1 MKRKGILLINIFLF
15 FFSFQFILNECAA
28 GQALKGQEEKVV
40 IGLNVPLTGSYSDQG
55 KDEEMAYK
63 LAIEQINAKG
73 GVLGKQIEYIIKD
86 TNTNA
91 QTAKQNAIDLIR
103 QNNVVMVTGGS
114 SSAEAV
120 AQGDVCQEL
129 GVIFM
134 AALTHSNATTGH
146 DKLKSGQEIQKG
158 HRHTFRWYF
167 NAWMTA
173 KALAPY
179 LVGKIK
185 KNSTFYY
192 ITSDYTWGH
201 SVEESMRW
209 RTELAGCDT
218 IGAVRVPLGSKDFKK
233 ELLAAQKKEPDVLV
247 MVLFGHDMVTALKQA
262 SEMGMKKKIQIVVP
276 LMELNMAHG
285 AGIEAMEG
293 ILATTNW
300 YWDIGNRFPGTKQ
313 FVDAFYAKNKKMPG
327 ESAACAWVAIHEW
340 ASAVE
345 KAGGF
350 ESAKV
355 IKALEG
361 RKFTLLKD
369 QEEWRDWDHQVISSV
384 FIVQGKSKSE
394 SKSEWDLL
402 KIVGEKKGIEVVMS
416 REENPVILE
425 PLPGE
430 TR

>member
-1 MKRKGILLINIFLF
+1 MIRKGILLINTLMLL
-15 FFSFQFILNECAA
+15 FSFHFFVNESAS
-28 GQALKGQEEKVV
+28 GQVLKGQEDKVV

-73 GVLGKQIEYIIKD
+73 GVLGKKIEYVIKD
-86 TNTNA
+86 TKTDA
-91 QTAKQNAIDLIR
+91 PTAKQNAIDMIR
-103 QNNVVMVTGGS
+103 QNNAVLITGGS

-146 DKLKSGQEIQKG
+146 DKLKSGQEVQKG

-167 NAWMTA
+167 NAAMTA
-173 KALAPY
+173 KTLAPY

-185 KNSTFYY
+185 KNATFYY

-201 SVEESMRW
+201 SLEESMKW

-218 IGAVRVPLGSKDFKK
+218 IGAIRVPLGSKDYRK
-233 ELLAAQKKEPDVLV
+233 ELMAAQKMGPDVLV
-247 MVLFGHDMVTALKQA
+247 MILFGNDMVTALKQA
-262 SEMGMKKKIQIVVP
+262 NQMGLKKKMQIVVP

-293 ILATTNW
+293 VLSTVNW
-300 YWDIGNRFPGTKQ
+300 YWDMGNRFPGTKL
-313 FVDAFYAKNKKMPG
+313 FVDAFKARYNKMPG
-327 ESAACAWVAIHEW
+327 GAAASAWVAIHEW
-340 ASAVE
+340 VAAVE
-345 KAGGF
+345 KAGDF

-369 QEEWRDWDHQVISSV
+369 PEEWRSWDHQAISSV
-384 FIVQGKSKSE
+384 FIVQGKSKGE
-394 SKSEWDLL
+394 SKGEWDLL
-402 KIVGEKKGIEVVMS
+402 KIVGEKKGIDVMMA

-430 TR
+430 K

>member
-1 MKRKGILLINIFLF
+1 MRREGKLLINTFLIFL
-15 FFSFQFILNECAA
+15 SFQFFLNECVS
-28 GQALKGQEEKVV
+28 GQTLKGQEDKVI

-73 GVLGKQIEYIIKD
+73 GVLGKKIEYILKD
-86 TNTNA
+86 TKTDA
-91 QTAKQNAIDLIR
+91 AIAKQNAINLIR
-103 QNNVVMVTGGS
+103 QNNAVLITGGS

-146 DKLKSGQEIQKG
+146 DKLKSGQELQKA

-179 LVGKIK
+179 LVGQIK
-185 KNSTFYY
+185 KNATFFY

-201 SVEESMRW
+201 SLEESMKW

-218 IGAVRVPLGSKDFKK
+218 IGTIRVPLGTKDYKK
-233 ELLAAQKKEPDVLV
+233 ELAAAQKENPDVLV
-247 MVLFGHDMVTALKQA
+247 MSLFGQDMVAALKQA
-262 SEMGMKKKIQIVVP
+262 SQMGLKKKTQIVVP

-293 ILATTNW
+293 ILSTVNW
-300 YWDIGNRFPGTKQ
+300 YWDMGKRFPGTKQ
-313 FVDAFYAKNKKMPG
+313 FVDAFYAKYKKMPG
-327 ESAACAWVAIHEW
+327 GAAACAWVAIYEW
-340 ASAVE
+340 AAAVE
-345 KAGGF
+345 KAGSF

-369 QEEWRDWDHQVISSV
+369 QEEWREWDHQAISSV
-384 FIVQGKSKSE
+384 FIVQGKTKSE
-394 SKSEWDLL
+394 SKGAWDLL
-402 KIVGEKKGIEVVMS
+402 KIVGEK
-416 REENPVILE
+416 
-425 PLPGE
+425 
-430 TR
+430 

>member
-1 MKRKGILLINIFLF
+1 MRRKGILFLNAF
-15 FFSFQFILNECAA
+15 ALFFSFQFLLNECSG

-73 GVLGKQIEYIIKD
+73 GVLGRKIEYILKD
-86 TNTNA
+86 TKTDA
-91 QTAKQNAIDLIR
+91 PTAKQNAIDIIR
-103 QNNVVMVTGGS
+103 QNNAVMITGGS

-120 AQGDVCQEL
+120 AQADVCQEL
-129 GVIFM
+129 GVVFM

-146 DKLKSGQEIQKG
+146 DKLKSGQGIQKA

-173 KALAPY
+173 KALSPY
-179 LVGKIK
+179 LTEKIK
-185 KNSTFYY
+185 KNASFYY
-192 ITSDYTWGH
+192 ITSDYTWGL
-201 SVEESMRW
+201 SLEESMKW

-218 IGAVRVPLGSKDFKK
+218 IGTVRVPLGSKDFKK
-233 ELLAAQKKEPDVLV
+233 ELIAAQKKEPDVLV
-247 MVLFGHDMVTALKQA
+247 MVLFGQDMVTALKQA
-262 SEMGMKKKIQIVVP
+262 NEMGLKKKTQIVVP

-293 ILATTNW
+293 ILSTVNW
-300 YWDIGNRFPGTKQ
+300 YWDMGNRFPGTKQ
-313 FVDAFYAKNKKMPG
+313 FVDAFKARYKKMPG
-327 ESAACAWVAIHEW
+327 GAAACAWVAMHEW

-345 KAGGF
+345 RAGSF

-361 RKFTLLKD
+361 HKFTLLKD
-369 QEEWRDWDHQVISSV
+369 QEEWRDWDHQAISSV

-394 SKSEWDLL
+394 SKGEWDLL
-402 KIVGEKKGIEVVMS
+402 KIVGEKKGIEAVMS
-416 REENPVILE
+416 RAENPVILE
-425 PLPGE
+425 PFPGE
-430 TR
+430 K

>member
-1 MKRKGILLINIFLF
+1 MRRKGILFINTLLL
-15 FFSFQFILNECAA
+15 FFSFQFFLNECSG
-28 GQALKGQEEKVV
+28 GQALKEQEDKVI

-73 GVLGKQIEYIIKD
+73 GVLGKKIEYILKD
-86 TNTNA
+86 TKTDA
-91 QTAKQNAIDLIR
+91 PTAKQNAIDMIR
-103 QNNVVMVTGGS
+103 QNNAIMITGGS

-120 AQGDVCQEL
+120 AQADVCQEL
-129 GVIFM
+129 GVVFM

-146 DKLKSGQEIQKG
+146 DKLKSGQEFQKA

-179 LVGKIK
+179 LVEKIK
-185 KNSTFYY
+185 KNASFYY

-201 SVEESMRW
+201 SLEESMKW

-233 ELLAAQKKEPDVLV
+233 ELMAAQKMEPDVLV
-247 MVLFGHDMVTALKQA
+247 MNLFGNDMIIALKQA
-262 SEMGMKKKIQIVVP
+262 NQMGLKKKTQIVVP

-293 ILATTNW
+293 ILSTVNW
-300 YWDIGNRFPGTKQ
+300 YWDMGKRFPGTKR
-313 FVDAFYAKNKKMPG
+313 FVDAFKTKYKKMPG
-327 ESAACAWVAIHEW
+327 GAAACAWVAMHEW
-340 ASAVE
+340 VSAVE

-355 IKALEG
+355 IKTLEG

-369 QEEWRDWDHQVISSV
+369 QEEWRAWDHQAISSV

-394 SKSEWDLL
+394 SKGEWDLL
-402 KIVGEKKGIEVVMS
+402 KIVGEKKGIDVMMS

-430 TR
+430 K

>member
-1 MKRKGILLINIFLF
+1 MRREGKLLINTFLI
-15 FFSFQFILNECAA
+15 FFSFQFLLNECVS
-28 GQALKGQEEKVV
+28 GQTLKGQEDKVI

-73 GVLGKQIEYIIKD
+73 GVLGKKIEYILKD
-86 TNTNA
+86 TKTDA
-91 QTAKQNAIDLIR
+91 AIAKQNAINLIR
-103 QNNVVMVTGGS
+103 QNNAVLITGGS

-146 DKLKSGQEIQKG
+146 DKLKSGQELQKA

-179 LVGKIK
+179 LVGQIK
-185 KNSTFYY
+185 KNATFFY

-201 SVEESMRW
+201 SLEESMKW

-218 IGAVRVPLGSKDFKK
+218 IGTIRVPLGTKDYKK
-233 ELLAAQKKEPDVLV
+233 ELAAAQKENPDVLV
-247 MVLFGHDMVTALKQA
+247 MSLFGQDMVAALKQA
-262 SEMGMKKKIQIVVP
+262 SQMGLKKKTQIVVP

-293 ILATTNW
+293 ILSTVNW
-300 YWDIGNRFPGTKQ
+300 YWDMGKRFPGTKQ
-313 FVDAFYAKNKKMPG
+313 FVDAFYAKYKKMPG
-327 ESAACAWVAIHEW
+327 GAAACAWVAIYEW
-340 ASAVE
+340 TAAVE
-345 KAGGF
+345 KAGSF

-369 QEEWRDWDHQVISSV
+369 QEEWREWDHQAISSV
-384 FIVQGKSKSE
+384 FIVQGKTKSE
-394 SKSEWDLL
+394 SKGAWDLL
-402 KIVGEKKGIEVVMS
+402 KIVGEKKGTDVVMS

-430 TR
+430 K

>member
-1 MKRKGILLINIFLF
+1 MRRKGILIINTFLLF
-15 FFSFQFILNECAA
+15 FPFQFFLIECYG

-73 GVLGKQIEYIIKD
+73 GVLGKKIEYILKD
-86 TNTNA
+86 TKTDA
-91 QTAKQNAIDLIR
+91 PTAKQNAMDLIR
-103 QNNVVMVTGGS
+103 QNNAVMVTGGS

-129 GVIFM
+129 GVVFM

-146 DKLKSGQEIQKG
+146 DKLKSGQGIQKA

-179 LVGKIK
+179 LVGKIN
-185 KNSTFYY
+185 KNATFYY

-201 SVEESMRW
+201 SLEESMKW

-233 ELLAAQKKEPDVLV
+233 ELIAAQKKEPDVLV
-247 MVLFGHDMVTALKQA
+247 MVLFGNDMVTALKQA
-262 SEMGMKKKIQIVVP
+262 NQMGLKKKTQIVVP

-293 ILATTNW
+293 ILSTVNW
-300 YWDIGNRFPGTKQ
+300 YWDLGNRFPGTKQ
-313 FVDAFYAKNKKMPG
+313 FVGAFNARYKKMPG

-345 KAGGF
+345 RAGSF
-350 ESAKV
+350 ESARV

-369 QEEWRDWDHQVISSV
+369 QEEWREWDHQAISSV
-384 FIVQGKSKSE
+384 FIVQGKSKVE

-402 KIVGEKKGIEVVMS
+402 KIVGEKKGVDVIMS

-430 TR
+430 K